1 MIDANCAQSIMQQVS
16 RLPTLSPERNFVLT
30 RAKVMGLKKDTGISN
45 DQYSELATLFYVT
58 YLAFGGCSL
67 IVKIYV

>member
-1 MIDANCAQSIMQQVS
+1 
-16 RLPTLSPERNFVLT
+16 
-30 RAKVMGLKKDTGISN
+30 MGLKKDTGISN